1 MRLEEVKLK
10 NFRGYKNFSNLKV
23 HDLTALIGKNDAGK
37 STILEALEIFFNN
50 KVVVCEKDDLSID
63 SSEDYIEISCV
74 FSDFPENLTI
84 DTSSETSLK
93 DEFLLNQEGF
103 LEIKKVFKCTS
114 QKPKPVTFV
123 ICEHPINENYN
134 DLLLLKK
141 ADLKKR
147 AKLLN
152 IPSECYS
159 ANNNA
164 SMRKAI
170 YGNCMNLKL
179 SLQEINVDK
188 EDSKKVYAE
197 IEKYLPMFA
206 LFQSDRSSLDSDKEV
221 SDPMDIAVS
230 QAIKGLEEEIDRIK
244 KEVQAKTLETANRT
258 LEKLKEMNSELA
270 NSLIPRFRTE
280 PNFNKLFS
288 VSIDSDEGIS
298 INKRGSGVRRL
309 ILLNFFR
316 AEAERRLKEDGE
328 KENII
333 YAFEEPETSQH
344 PSHQKMLIQS
354 FIKLSRSDN
363 CQVLLTT
370 HTPALGELLPLES
383 LRLIDK
389 KDGRPLILQGSP
401 EVYIKIAETLGVYS
415 ENIPS
420 KTKAIVLVEGRD
432 DLIFLRHLAEV
443 YKDVEVVNSTFEDK
457 DIAILP
463 TGGCKNLKLW
473 VTMQVVQ
480 QFSVPWAI
488 FMDSDKES
496 ENDETYNMKV
506 VSQYKSEG
514 AIAIT
519 TKKREIENYLHPLL
533 FTEEYVISDYNDVK
547 KEIEKR
553 IISKRWT
560 DMTFSLIQQR
570 ECYQDATGKQCFE
583 LQEIIKQLLDIV

>member
-1 MRLEEVKLK
+1 MRLEEIKIK
-10 NFRGYKNFSNLKV
+10 RFRGYKNLTVLKV

-50 KVVVCEKDDLSID
+50 KIAVCEKDDLSINSKED
-63 SSEDYIEISCV
+63 SIEISCV
-74 FSDFPENLTI
+74 FSDLPKVLTI

-93 DEFLLNQEGF
+93 DEFLLNKEGL
-103 LEIKKVFKCTS
+103 LEIKKIFKCSS
-114 QKPKPVTFV
+114 QKPKPVTVV
-123 ICEHPINENYN
+123 ICEHPVNENYN

-147 AKLLN
+147 AQLLN
-152 IPSECYS
+152 IPDEYYS
-159 ANNNA
+159 ANNNV

-170 YGNCMNLKL
+170 YKNCNNLEL

-188 EDSKKVYAE
+188 EDSKRVYTE

-206 LFQSDRSSLDSDKEV
+206 LFQSDRSSLDSDREV
-221 SDPMDIAVS
+221 SDPMNIAVS
-230 QAIKGLEEEIDRIK
+230 QAIKGLEEEIDKIK
-244 KEVQAKTLETANRT
+244 KEVQVKTIETANRT

-270 NSLIPRFRTE
+270 NSLTPRFKAE

-316 AEAERRLKEDGE
+316 AEAERRLKENGE

-389 KDGRPLILQGSP
+389 KDGEPVILEGSP
-401 EVYIKIAETLGVYS
+401 EVYIEIAETLGVYS

-420 KTKAIVLVEGRD
+420 KTKAIILVEGRD
-432 DLIFLRHLAEV
+432 DLIFLRHLSEVFKDAEV
-443 YKDVEVVNSTFEDK
+443 VTATFEDK

-496 ENDETYNMKV
+496 EDAETSNMNI
-506 VSQYKSEG
+506 VSQYRSEG
-514 AIAIT
+514 ATAIT
-519 TKKREIENYLHPLL
+519 TQKREIENYLHPSL
-533 FTEEYVISDYNDVK
+533 FAEEYVISDYNDVK

-560 DMTFSLIQQR
+560 DMTFALIQER
-570 ECYQDATGKQCFE
+570 ERYQDETGKEHFE
-583 LQEIIKQLLDIV
+583 LQETVKQLLDIV

>member
-1 MRLEEVKLK
+1 M
-10 NFRGYKNFSNLKV
+10 
-23 HDLTALIGKNDAGK
+23 
-37 STILEALEIFFNN
+37 
-50 KVVVCEKDDLSID
+50 
-63 SSEDYIEISCV
+63 
-74 FSDFPENLTI
+74 
-84 DTSSETSLK
+84 
-93 DEFLLNQEGF
+93 
-103 LEIKKVFKCTS
+103 
-114 QKPKPVTFV
+114 

-473 VTMQVVQ
+473 VTMRVVQ
-480 QFSVPWAI
+480 QFNVPWAI

-519 TKKREIENYLHPLL
+519 TKKREIENYLHPSL

>member
-473 VTMQVVQ
+473 VTMRVVQ
-480 QFSVPWAI
+480 QFNVPWAI

-519 TKKREIENYLHPLL
+519 TKKREIENYLHPSL

>member
-519 TKKREIENYLHPLL
+519 TKKREIENYLHPSL

>member
-473 VTMQVVQ
+473 VTMRVVQ
-480 QFSVPWAI
+480 QFNVPWAI

-519 TKKREIENYLHPLL
+519 TKKREIENYLHPSL

-570 ECYQDATGKQCFE
+570 ECYQDATDKQCFE